1 MSNPSDHRTR
11 VPPRRAMFYSVLLS
25 AFVFGA
31 LELVLTLCG
40 VKPSVTTE
48 DSSVGFESRIP
59 LFVPGTGP
67 DADDHVT
74 ASNKQRFFNAQK
86 FKTEKPK
93 GTARIFCLGGSTT
106 YGRPYNA
113 DTAFSAWLAEYA
125 KALAPQQEWDV
136 INVGGISYASYRV
149 VKLMKELTAYAPDYF
164 VVYTGHNEFLEER
177 TYGKLRRKSPL
188 LQGLRHRLRHTRV
201 YSLLER
207 ATHAPPA
214 LPGAQSDAQP
224 GLRSEVHTVLD
235 ESVGP
240 AAYRRN
246 DLMHEH
252 VRAQFEDSLRQMIEL
267 SRACGAKLIFVAPAS
282 SLNDCSPFKSECMNP
297 VNEGRMAGLLHDT
310 RVAMNADHV
319 EEALALANSAVRLE
333 PRYAHAHYALA
344 RALLADGATQ
354 EARNHFRI
362 ARDEDI
368 VPLRA
373 PSDIVDTVRRVARD
387 ANIPLVDFE
396 TLAASDTRY
405 PAANGIP
412 GRDLFMDHVH
422 PTIEGHGIVA
432 RALIHEM
439 TRAGWLTP
447 TQALTPALD
456 ARIEKT
462 VLARVDQEATG
473 LALRNLAKVLAWA
486 GKNEDAARLAQSSI
500 ELVGEDSECSFILG
514 LVAYNVDE
522 FSAAEG
528 HYADAV
534 RLAPTYVKARHN
546 LSIVWSKLG
555 RSDDAIRGFLHVLD
569 AAPDHPNARYNLARA
584 YMRAERYADA
594 AAAFSICLDENS
606 DDTDVTYFL
615 GRCYLK
621 IDDFERAREAFA
633 TTTRLNPEDA
643 AAHYELA
650 LLDLDEDDVDSAR
663 TRLKRAIELDSDWGE
678 PRLALERLVP

>member
-1 MSNPSDHRTR
+1 MSNPSDHRPR

-31 LELVLTLCG
+31 LELVLTFCG
-40 VKPSVTTE
+40 VKPSVTTA
-48 DSSVGFESRIP
+48 DSTAGFESRIP

-67 DADDHVT
+67 DAGYHVT

-86 FKTEKPK
+86 FKSEKPK
-93 GTARIFCLGGSTT
+93 GTARVFCLGGSTT
-106 YGRPYNA
+106 YGRPYSA
-113 DTAFSAWLAEYA
+113 DTAFSAWLSEYT
-125 KALAPQQEWDV
+125 KALAPQHAWDV

-149 VKLMKELTAYAPDYF
+149 VKLMKELTDYAPDYF

-177 TYGKLRRKSPL
+177 TYGKLRRQSPV
-188 LQGLRHRLRHTRV
+188 LQGLRHGLRHTRV
-201 YSLLER
+201 YSLIER
-207 ATHAPPA
+207 ATHASPA
-214 LPGAQSDAQP
+214 LPDAQP
-224 GLRSEVHTVLD
+224 DLRSEVHTVLD

-246 DLMHEH
+246 DLMHANI
-252 VRAQFEDSLRQMIEL
+252 RAQFEDSLHQMVEL

-297 VNEGRMAGLLHDT
+297 VNEGRVAALLHDT
-310 RVAMNADHV
+310 RVAMNAGHV
-319 EEALALANSAVRLE
+319 EEALAFAQSAVRLE
-333 PRYAHAHYALA
+333 PRHAHAHYALA
-344 RALLADGATQ
+344 RALLAHGATQ
-354 EARNHFRI
+354 EAHNHFQI

-373 PSDIVDTVRRVARD
+373 PSDVVDTVRRVARA

-396 TLAASDTRY
+396 ALAANDNHH

-412 GRDLFMDHVH
+412 GQDLFMDHVH
-422 PTIEGHGIVA
+422 PTIDGHGIVA
-432 RALIHEM
+432 RALIDTM
-439 TRAGWLTP
+439 IDSGWLTP
-447 TQALTPALD
+447 TQALTPVLEAT
-456 ARIEKT
+456 IEKT
-462 VLARVDQEATG
+462 IRARVDKEATG

-514 LVAYNVDE
+514 LVAYNIDDL
-522 FSAAEG
+522 SAAEG

-534 RLAPTYVKARHN
+534 RLDPTYVKARHN
-546 LSIVWSKLG
+546 LSLVWSKLG
-555 RSDDAIRGFLHVLD
+555 RSDDATRGFQHVLD

-584 YMRAERYADA
+584 YMRAQRYPEAI
-594 AAAFSICLDENS
+594 AAFHVCLGKNP
-606 DDTDVTYFL
+606 DDADVTYFL

-621 IDDFERAREAFA
+621 TDDFERAREAFV

-650 LLDLDEDDVDSAR
+650 LLDLDEADVNSAR
-663 TRLKRAIELDSDWGE
+663 TRLKRAIELDPDWAE
-678 PRLALERLVP
+678 PHLALERLAP